1 MAEWTDGQLFTGT
14 QRGDAAAVRE
24 LLARHG
30 DYLYGIARTLT
41 RTPADADD
49 AVQDTLAAVLTAT
62 FRGDAGLRTFLV
74 SILVRQ
80 AARQRRRKRPW
91 MRLVGGDG
99 PAVPADAARA
109 VDAKLD
115 LAALLE
121 KLSPEHREVLVLREI
136 EGHAY
141 EQMARTLGV
150 PRGTVES
157 RLSRARE
164 QLRKLWEK

>member
-1 MAEWTDGQLFTGT
+1 MAEWTDGQLFSGV
-14 QRGDAAAVRE
+14 QRGDEAAVRE
-24 LLARHG
+24 LLSRHG

-49 AVQDTLAAVLTAT
+49 AVQDTLAVVLTAK

-91 MRLVGGDG
+91 MRWTGGDE
-99 PAVPADAARA
+99 PADAADEAGA
-109 VDAKLD
+109 VDARID

-121 KLSPEHREVLVLREI
+121 RLSPEHREVLVLREL
-136 EGHAY
+136 EGQSY
-141 EQMARTLGV
+141 EDMAKTLGI

-164 QLRKLWEK
+164 QLRKLWDA